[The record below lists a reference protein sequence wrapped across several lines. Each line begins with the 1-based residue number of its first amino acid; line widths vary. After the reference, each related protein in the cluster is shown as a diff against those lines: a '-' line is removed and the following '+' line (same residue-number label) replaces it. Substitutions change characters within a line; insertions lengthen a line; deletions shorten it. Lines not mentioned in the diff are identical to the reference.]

1 MDPREFQNQLNNAHK
16 LMLEEKYED
25 AIIILEKL
33 KDIDK
38 QSDFEYNLTHQLF
51 QLFSNAH
58 SLYNQQKIKDGINA
72 ILMKQKVWTISK
84 LNRLLKERIGLE
96 LDDKTFQ
103 KELELLIL
111 RGLISCSIEGDL
123 VIF

>member
-1 MDPREFQNQLNNAHK
+1 MDPREFQDQLKDAHQ
-16 LMLEEKYED
+16 LMLQEKYED

-33 KDIDK
+33 KDIEQK
-38 QSDFEYNLTHQLF
+38 SNFEYNLTHQLF

-58 SLYNQQKIKDGINA
+58 SLYNQQKIKDGMNA
-72 ILMKQKVWTISK
+72 MLMKQKTMALTD
-84 LNRLLKERIGLE
+84 LNQLLKERIGLD

-111 RGLISCSIEGDL
+111 RGLITCSIEGDL

>member
-1 MDPREFQNQLNNAHK
+1 MNPREFQDQLNDAHE
-16 LMLEEKYED
+16 LMLEEKYKD

-33 KDIDK
+33 KDIEQK
-38 QSDFEYNLTHQLF
+38 GNFEYSLTHQLF

-58 SLYNQQKIKDGINA
+58 SLYNQQKIKDELNR
-72 ILMKQKVWTISK
+72 ILMKQKVWPLNK
-84 LNRLLKERIGLE
+84 LNQLLKERIDLD
-96 LDDKTFQ
+96 LDDKTFR

-111 RGLISCSIEGDL
+111 RGLIPCSIEGDL

>member
-1 MDPREFQNQLNNAHK
+1 MDTNEFEKQLNNAHE
-16 LMLEEKYED
+16 LMLQEKYQA
-25 AIIILEKL
+25 AIVILEKL
-33 KDIDK
+33 KDIEQKGNFKYD
-38 QSDFEYNLTHQLF
+38 LMHQLF
-51 QLFSNAH
+51 QLSSNAH
-58 SLYNQQKIKDGINA
+58 SLHNQQKIKDGMNA
-72 ILMKQKVWTISK
+72 MLMKQKTMALTE
-84 LNRLLKERIGLE
+84 LNQLLKERIGLD

>member
-1 MDPREFQNQLNNAHK
+1 MDPREFQNQLNDAHQ
-16 LMLEEKYED
+16 LMLQEKYKD
-25 AIIILEKL
+25 AIILLEKL
-33 KDIDK
+33 KDIEQK
-38 QSDFEYNLTHQLF
+38 GNFEYSLTHQLF

-58 SLYNQQKIKDGINA
+58 SLYNQQKIKGALDA

-84 LNRLLKERIGLE
+84 LNELLKERIGLD

-111 RGLISCSIEGDL
+111 RGLISCSIEGNL

>member
-1 MDPREFQNQLNNAHK
+1 MDTNEFEKQLNNAHE
-16 LMLEEKYED
+16 LMLQEKYQA
-25 AIIILEKL
+25 AIVILEKL
-33 KDIDK
+33 KDIEQKGNFKYD
-38 QSDFEYNLTHQLF
+38 LTHQLF
-51 QLFSNAH
+51 QLSSNAH
-58 SLYNQQKIKDGINA
+58 SLHNQQKIKDGMNA
-72 ILMKQKVWTISK
+72 MLMKQKTMALTE
-84 LNRLLKERIGLE
+84 LNQLLKERIGLD

>member
-1 MDPREFQNQLNNAHK
+1 MNPREFQNQLNDAHK
-16 LMLEEKYED
+16 LMLEEKYKD

-33 KDIDK
+33 KDIEQK
-38 QSDFEYNLTHQLF
+38 GNYNYNLTHQLF

-58 SLYNQQKIKDGINA
+58 SLYNQQKIKNELNT
-72 ILMKQKVWTISK
+72 ILMKQKVWPLEK
-84 LNRLLKERIGLE
+84 LNQLLKERIGLD
-96 LDDKTFQ
+96 LDNKTFR

-111 RGLISCSIEGDL
+111 RGLIPCSIEGDL

>member
-1 MDPREFQNQLNNAHK
+1 MDPKEFQDKLNNAHK
-16 LMLEEKYED
+16 LMLEENYED

-33 KDIDK
+33 KEIEQK
-38 QSDFEYNLTHQLF
+38 GTYNYNLTHQLF

-58 SLYNQQKIKDGINA
+58 SLYNQQKIKDELNT
-72 ILMKQKVWTISK
+72 ILMKQKVWPLEK
-84 LNRLLKERIGLE
+84 LNQLLKERIGLD
-96 LDDKTFQ
+96 LDDKTFR